1 MELLGINSQIH
12 LCPLQSSP
20 ACQPKVVTHPAAAEV
35 PVLHTILSLHP
46 WGQSKERSEPPGPL
60 GRWDGHETGRI
71 GGLGR
76 TSCGLW
82 LSRREMH
89 TSQKYNKL
97 HPPQPNQSKPRKGQI
112 HKLQKKKKVLF
123 YLFCNNIN
131 ICNTFIKVQT
141 RSIGKRGRGSSPLEA
156 FKSLVSPPSS
166 PASCAVAWAGKSL
179 SSKHTVLD
187 PRQPFWLLLA
197 SPAFISQGSRS
208 EV

>member
-1 MELLGINSQIH
+1 MGMRQ
-12 LCPLQSSP
+12 
-20 ACQPKVVTHPAAAEV
+20 AE
-35 PVLHTILSLHP
+35 S
-46 WGQSKERSEPPGPL
+46 GDS
-60 GRWDGHETGRI
+60 
-71 GGLGR
+71 GGLPVGSGFPGGKCAPAR
-76 TSCGLW
+76 NITNC
-82 LSRREMH
+82 
-89 TSQKYNKL
+89 T
-97 HPPQPNQSKPRKGQI
+97 PPQPNQSKPRKGQI

-141 RSIGKRGRGSSPLEA
+141 RSIGRRGRGSSPLEA